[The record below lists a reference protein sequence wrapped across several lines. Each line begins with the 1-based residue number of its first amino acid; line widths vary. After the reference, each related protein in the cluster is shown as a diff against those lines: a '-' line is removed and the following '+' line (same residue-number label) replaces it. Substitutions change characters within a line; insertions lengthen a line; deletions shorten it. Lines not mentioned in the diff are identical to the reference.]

1 MEHAS
6 ADLSLSV
13 IVPVH
18 NGGEKFRRC
27 LASLKDSL
35 RQPCEIIVV
44 ADGDTDGSWQ
54 LATQF
59 GTQVFRFP
67 SPKGPARAR
76 NFGAARSRGEILL
89 FIDADVVVPPH
100 TIEMVVSTFKRDPH
114 IDALFGSYDDE
125 PGETNFFSQYRNL
138 LHHFVHQH
146 AREDAS
152 TFWGACGAI
161 RRDVFLSIGGFD
173 ERYSRPSIEDIELGL
188 RLTKAGGRIRLAKS
202 LQVKHLK
209 QWNLGSMLRADVFQ
223 RALPWTELILRER
236 NLINDLN
243 TSIAGRVSV
252 ALTFALVG
260 VLLLC
265 FLEPFALA
273 GVGAIALI
281 LLLLNAPLYRFFHKK
296 RGWWFAIQSILAHWV
311 YFCYSGVAFALGTV
325 LHGINP
331 KRLQYIQSSSRMEGR
346 KTAASHMERR

>member
-6 ADLSLSV
+6 TDLSLSV

-27 LASLKDSL
+27 LASLRDSL

-76 NFGAARSRGEILL
+76 NFGAARSRGELL
-89 FIDADVVVPPH
+89 FFVDADVVVPPH
-100 TIEMVVSTFKRDPH
+100 AIDMVVSTFKREPH

-125 PGETNFFSQYRNL
+125 PGELNFVSHIAICSITLSTNMHERML
-138 LHHFVHQH
+138 P
-146 AREDAS
+146 

-173 ERYSRPSIEDIELGL
+173 ERYSRPAIEDIELG
-188 RLTKAGGRIRLAKS
+188 GRSR
-202 LQVKHLK
+202 K
-209 QWNLGSMLRADVFQ
+209 QAVESGWPNLF
-223 RALPWTELILRER
+223 
-236 NLINDLN
+236 
-243 TSIAGRVSV
+243 
-252 ALTFALVG
+252 
-260 VLLLC
+260 
-265 FLEPFALA
+265 
-273 GVGAIALI
+273 
-281 LLLLNAPLYRFFHKK
+281 K
-296 RGWWFAIQSILAHWV
+296 
-311 YFCYSGVAFALGTV
+311 
-325 LHGINP
+325 
-331 KRLQYIQSSSRMEGR
+331 
-346 KTAASHMERR
+346 

>member
-6 ADLSLSV
+6 TDLSLSV

-59 GTQVFRFP
+59 GTQVFRLP

-76 NFGAARSRGEILL
+76 NFGAARSRGELL
-89 FIDADVVVPPH
+89 FFIDADVVVPPH
-100 TIEMVVSTFKRDPH
+100 AIDMVVSTFKREPH

-125 PGETNFFSQYRNL
+125 PGEPNFFSQYRNL

-173 ERYSRPSIEDIELGL
+173 EWYSRPSIEDIELGG
-188 RLTKAGGRIRLAKS
+188 RLKKAGGRIRLAKS

-209 QWNLGSMLRADVFQ
+209 RWDLGSMLRADVFQ

-236 NLINDLN
+236 NLVNDLN
-243 TSIAGRVSV
+243 TSISGRASV
-252 ALTFALVG
+252 AFTFILVG
-260 VLLLC
+260 LLL
-265 FLEPFALA
+265 LSYWEPFALA

-281 LLLLNAPLYRFFHKK
+281 LLVLNAPLYRFFLQK
-296 RGWWFAIQSILAHWV
+296 RGWRFAIQSILAHWF
-311 YFCYSGVAFALGTV
+311 YFFYSGAAFAIGTV

-331 KRLQYIQSSSRMEGR
+331 KRLQDIPSSDRMERR
-346 KTAASHMERR
+346 KTAGSHMERR

>member
-1 MEHAS
+1 VHHTS
-6 ADLSLSV
+6 DLSLSV

-27 LASLKDSL
+27 LASLKDSVS
-35 RQPCEIIVV
+35 QPCEIIVV

-54 LATQF
+54 LATQL
-59 GTQVFRFP
+59 GTQVFRLP
-67 SPKGPARAR
+67 LPKGPARAR
-76 NFGAARSRGEILL
+76 NFGAARSRGEIL
-89 FIDADVVVPPH
+89 FFVDADVVIPPH
-100 TIEMVVSTFKRDPH
+100 AIDIVVSTLKRDPL
-114 IDALFGSYDDE
+114 IDAVFGSYDDE
-125 PGETNFFSQYRNL
+125 PGEPNFFSQYRNL

-146 AREDAS
+146 ARENAS

-188 RLTKAGGRIRLAKS
+188 RLKKAGGRIRLAKS

-209 QWNLGSMLRADVFQ
+209 RWDLGSMLRADVFQ

-243 TSIAGRVSV
+243 TSISGRVSV
-252 ALTFALVG
+252 TLTFALVG
-260 VLLLC
+260 VLLLS
-265 FLEPFALA
+265 FREPFAIA
-273 GVGAIALI
+273 GVGAIAVM
-281 LLLLNAPLYRFFHKK
+281 LLVLNAPLYRFFHKK
-296 RGWWFAIQSILAHWV
+296 RGWWFAIQSILAHWL
-311 YFCYSGVAFALGTV
+311 YFFYSGVAFAIGIV
-325 LHGINP
+325 LHWINP
-331 KRLQYIQSSSRMEGR
+331 KRLQDIQSSSR